1 MGKKAFFK
9 NTISLAKGAVGAL
22 CLGLLFAACDFGF
35 NDDSFQ
41 NKAAAYF
48 KEMTSTAAI
57 SSFEIAPED
66 SPTDKNGSVCLDY
79 ENDGTVVFTLRNPQH
94 YTFTSGTN
102 MTLELAGSPADSPL
116 PLADQV
122 TIAQDPDDATKITV
136 TYPSEFLKA
145 NPAGA
150 NISPIVTLFHPVSM
164 ASFGSYSE
172 VKLASNAKPP
182 VAAGAIAMQT
192 QETPSKWVI
201 CFNLPAI
208 GMVKA
213 AHPDL
218 TTVSVNGS
226 EFAATVTQG
235 KVTFPS
241 GSNLKTE
248 DNKPS
253 NLAENQI
260 THLDFEANGQPC
272 YFMTDDVADETERFY
287 TIVITDDAGLS
298 SELEV
303 STKGLRLSTPN
314 GYAADDTA
322 HQHPY
327 STDGSQN
334 YSNESD
340 DGSGEMRLYAKAVT
354 DGEAVPYDPS
364 DASIIYE
371 VYTDEACADLVTFG
385 KIKGTDGVIPVPGGD
400 SYIKAYARK
409 PLYAD
414 SKVVKWMS
422 RVVRAAIYIAPA
434 SEGGSDSNDGSK
446 AKPYLT
452 IQKAVDAF
460 KDAVANDDYGD
471 GDVSADLE
479 VRVKGNLTAQPAI
492 SVDLGTRYK
501 GTLKIVGWEGAR
513 SVASASSSSPAL
525 YVQPGQKAELKDIKL
540 SGKATVTGVDANG
553 DSLLM
558 TGCEIS
564 GFKTGLVVDAGNATL
579 KDSKVTGSAA
589 LGVRANA
596 GIISLDGCEIS
607 KNGLNPGTLTEVG
620 GVWIESSVSV
630 AIKGGKISGNKAKA
644 SGAGIRSR
652 GALALDGVEISGNE
666 VTDTDGFAGGI
677 DVESGSI
684 SITGKNQIFGN
695 KAAGAASD
703 LCLPVGI
710 KINVTGSLAG
720 STIGV
725 SAAFTTSPTID
736 TPVAFTTNYRVKNAA
751 IKPGKIFK
759 GQPCSDGATY
769 GIAANSAGEAS
780 FAIGG
785 GGADYGADEYEFGF
799 ELADSQDE
807 DVTAVYL
814 EKAATVRLKMAPT
827 RAHIGETP
835 VHELYYKGSDKELY
849 ADSAFTEPALD
860 IEYSGDRKLYVTAS
874 LWLGG
879 SKRATLSPAW
889 NSTGGRFDVTIP
901 AQTAEGDYTVKVEA
915 TYLGLAHAVEFPVN
929 ISKRAEN
936 AAFYIRNLS
945 AAGTYPVAVEG
956 GVGSGYELDGSG
968 IPVPSALV
976 DNGLARVADAIRL
989 HGQSE
994 ADLDGVYISLD
1005 ARGTTN
1011 SSDIESYAAGQ
1022 YFMDCAAL
1030 SAIYLPDWM
1039 EYVVPNLFEN
1049 CIRLETV
1056 ELSPNTQWIGNDGF
1070 KGCSKLASISLPQ
1083 DVTGTSSAHHLHG
1096 IEAGAFVGCKSGFK
1110 ITYAGTKE
1118 QWGNVVRPDQATSPW
1133 HVGPQELDETGGS
1146 VTCSDGSKPGLDWA
1160 PSRPVSSLTAA
1171 PTEGTYTLSTLAE
1184 LKQIQT
1190 WVTNVP
1196 RSTLEGVT
1204 FKLTDDIDT
1213 QGEQVVIG
1221 YYKYGMGGVQPSTK
1235 NYPFKGTF
1243 DGDGHKITNT
1253 INVTSADDDKS
1264 ALFYCVEGGTIKNLT
1279 VAGTSNCNSLVGVM
1293 IDGTVENCVSETNIT
1308 VTSTETWTTNSSTY
1322 IAGIVAYVRNEGS
1335 APVIKNCVN
1344 KGNITVDS
1352 GKSVH
1357 VGGVVGELYNTGA
1370 EIDRCINKG
1379 NISVVGVATNQIY
1392 GVGGIAGA
1400 PSTYKFIRNCKNIGA
1415 ITTFDDKVGGIA
1427 GNLNN
1432 GGNASATSKMIL
1444 NCCNLGTVNA
1454 TADYGSGVFGK
1465 IPGAPNLKNN
1475 CSSGS
1480 SYWGFGAAIPN
1491 TGTYPF
1497 SGGDWIEN
1505 NYCLGV
1511 NDSSN
1516 FSQRGLDLLNNSP
1529 VNITYPDKLYVLEDA
1544 GEIVGKLNDW
1554 ITNSGS
1560 SSDYATWEVKD
1571 GKPELVLGELDN
1583 K

>member
-334 YSNESD
+334 YSNEND

-371 VYTDEACADLVTFG
+371 VYTDEACTDLVTFG

-422 RVVRAAIYIAPA
+422 RVVRTAIYIAPA

-446 AKPYLT
+446 ANPYLT
-452 IQKAVDAF
+452 IQKA
-460 KDAVANDDYGD
+460 
-471 GDVSADLE
+471 
-479 VRVKGNLTAQPAI
+479 
-492 SVDLGTRYK
+492 
-501 GTLKIVGWEGAR
+501 
-513 SVASASSSSPAL
+513 
-525 YVQPGQKAELKDIKL
+525 
-540 SGKATVTGVDANG
+540 VDANG

-759 GQPCSDGATY
+759 GQPCSDGDTY

-1083 DVTGTSSAHHLHG
+1083 DVTGTSSAHHLRG

-1118 QWGNVVRPDQATSPW
+1118 QWGNVVRSSGSW
-1133 HVGPQELDETGGS
+1133 HDGGVETGEDDGS
-1146 VTCSDGSKPGLDWA
+1146 VTCSDGKCGFDYKG
-1160 PSRPVSSLTAA
+1160 A
-1171 PTEGTYTLSTLAE
+1171 PTNPLEIPLTIEAGDTAVTITYWNKFDDGSVTYKKSDGSEDVIPYNPNGAPMMVGEVASDGYEITLAPGE
-1184 LKQIQT
+1184 KVEFYADKKKHGTSYGQGSIECDADCYVYGNIMSLYDSNNFAT
-1190 WVTNVP
+1190 CVTLDDDASFAGFFAGNTHIKNKAGKP
-1196 RSTLEGVT
+1196 LLLPATTLTTGCY
-1204 FKLTDDIDT
+1204 
-1213 QGEQVVIG
+1213 QN
-1221 YYKYGMGGVQPSTK
+1221 M
-1235 NYPFKGTF
+1235 F
-1243 DGDGHKITNT
+1243 DG
-1253 INVTSADDDKS
+1253 
-1264 ALFYCVEGGTIKNLT
+1264 C
-1279 VAGTSNCNSLVGVM
+1279 
-1293 IDGTVENCVSETNIT
+1293 TNIT
-1308 VTSTETWTTNSSTY
+1308 
-1322 IAGIVAYVRNEGS
+1322 S
-1335 APVIKNCVN
+1335 APDLPATTLPIYCYSSMFRGCTKLQSAPDIAATTVSEMCCYCMFNNCTELVTGPVLRAQN
-1344 KGNITVDS
+1344 LAWECYQQMFQGCEKLTSVTCLANCDFTADEVFACLSSWLDGTAKDATGTLTRAS
-1352 GKSVH
+1352 GKDWS
-1357 VGGVVGELYNTGA
+1357 GYIPDNW
-1370 EIDRCINKG
+1370 
-1379 NISVVGVATNQIY
+1379 
-1392 GVGGIAGA
+1392 
-1400 PSTYKFIRNCKNIGA
+1400 
-1415 ITTFDDKVGGIA
+1415 
-1427 GNLNN
+1427 
-1432 GGNASATSKMIL
+1432 
-1444 NCCNLGTVNA
+1444 TV
-1454 TADYGSGVFGK
+1454 T
-1465 IPGAPNLKNN
+1465 P
-1475 CSSGS
+1475 
-1480 SYWGFGAAIPN
+1480 
-1491 TGTYPF
+1491 
-1497 SGGDWIEN
+1497 
-1505 NYCLGV
+1505 
-1511 NDSSN
+1511 
-1516 FSQRGLDLLNNSP
+1516 
-1529 VNITYPDKLYVLEDA
+1529 
-1544 GEIVGKLNDW
+1544 
-1554 ITNSGS
+1554 
-1560 SSDYATWEVKD
+1560 
-1571 GKPELVLGELDN
+1571 
-1583 K
+1583 